1 MSELQ
6 VLFPEPVLVAVGRRQ
21 VQIRPVGLADF
32 ELFGRASED
41 VLRFLNGCSAE
52 GLCAYAGSAR
62 TLRRVLRRC
71 TSLNRWALWRL
82 PAPVALELMVQ
93 VMQVNAGFFGQAL
106 AGVASIADG
115 PTSPSS

>member
-6 VLFPEPVLVAVGRRQ
+6 VLFPEPVVVAVGRRQ

-32 ELFGRASED
+32 ELFGSASED
-41 VLRFLNGCSAE
+41 VLRFLNGCTPE
-52 GLCAYAGSAR
+52 GLCAYAVNAR

-115 PTSPSS
+115 PTSPSN

>member
-6 VLFPEPVLVAVGRRQ
+6 VLFPEPVVVAVGRRM
-21 VQIRPVGLADF
+21 VTIRPVGLGDF

-41 VLRFLNGCSAE
+41 VLRLLNGCSPE
-52 GLCAYAGSAR
+52 GLCAYAGNVR

-71 TSLNRWALWRL
+71 TSLSRWALWRL

-93 VMQVNAGFFGQAL
+93 VMRANIGFFAQAL
-106 AGVASIADG
+106 TAVVSVEDG